1 MTRSLLCSPALPV
14 EHRNQAGGFG
24 LAELMLALGLGL
36 VISAAI
42 LQSLLVE
49 SRSGERLV
57 ERLRDRRL
65 QQRALALVAADLRQA
80 TQLSLT
86 PATELHGCNLAG
98 RLVVLHL
105 QTSAG
110 PISYSLGAAPS
121 GLWRGQV
128 LMRCGPAYDL
138 EGKLSP
144 GSTSQNRVVIDQLAT
159 NAAAWPG
166 CRDNSLELGESKLRG
181 FSACLGGGGTA
192 LALRLQ
198 QADAPSGG
206 TPLQTNTVLE
216 WIGEANLSS
225 ATPATNAVPHP

>member
-1 MTRSLLCSPALPV
+1 MTRSLLRNPALAMP
-14 EHRNQAGGFG
+14 HRNQAEGFG

-105 QTSAG
+105 QTAAG

-121 GLWRGQV
+121 ALWRGQV

-138 EGKLSP
+138 AGKLSP
-144 GSTSQNRVVIDQLAT
+144 GSASQNRVVMDQLAT
-159 NAAAWPG
+159 NAPAWPG
-166 CRDNSLELGESKLRG
+166 CRDSSLALGESRLRG
-181 FSACLGGGGTA
+181 FSACLGGGGSA

-206 TPLQTNTVLE
+206 IPLQTSTVLE
-216 WIGEANLSS
+216 WISEATN
-225 ATPATNAVPHP
+225 APAPTPTNAVPHP